1 ANLMNLLNHYSEA
14 KNIFHKDKNT
24 LNFQDVSKKVY
35 ELITSEFKDM
45 IYFRLD
51 GFISHLLIDEFQDTS
66 VIQYQ
71 ILRPLIAELVSGE
84 GVKKNRTFFYVG
96 DKKQSIYRFR
106 KGKKELFDLLKQE
119 FSQIKSDNLNTN
131 YRSKELLVDFVNETF
146 KEKIKDYKEQFA

>member
-1 ANLMNLLNHYSEA
+1 
-14 KNIFHKDKNT
+14 
-24 LNFQDVSKKVY
+24 
-35 ELITSEFKDM
+35 M

-84 GVKKNRTFFYVG
+84 GVKKNRTFYVG
-96 DKKQSIYRFR
+96 DKNKVFIAFV
-106 KGKKELFDLLKQE
+106 KEKELFDLLKQE

-146 KEKIKDYKEQFA
+146 KEKSKIIKNNLP